1 MSSRTR
7 VQFALLLCAVQ
18 VTIAAGQQPTL
29 PDITAGSDTGW
40 HDLTFRIQS
49 FANLSSGAQLL
60 RAAGTYHAT
69 PVALGVLLAPAWKA
83 GRLDPKLALVTYT
96 GRVMLRSLGPQ
107 SDRLII
113 ALDDLYRTGQ
123 HPRGMRGE
131 TGFTGISLEGDPRH
145 LKAGPTKI
153 KLFFESDDESRYA
166 EFYLNIDLGAATLE
180 LAEKDADY
188 RAPIV
193 RALTAP

>member
-7 VQFALLLCAVQ
+7 VQFVLLLFAVQ
-18 VTIAAGQQPTL
+18 VGIAAGQEPTL
-29 PDITAGSDTGW
+29 PDIAAGSDTGW

-49 FANLSSGAQLL
+49 VANLSSGAQRL
-60 RAAGTYHAT
+60 RAAGTYHTT
-69 PVALGVLLAPAWKA
+69 PVALDVFLAPAWKA

-107 SDRLII
+107 SDRLLMAI
-113 ALDDLYRTGQ
+113 DDLYRTAQ
-123 HPRGMRGE
+123 HPHGMRRE
-131 TGFTGISLEGDPRH
+131 TEFTGISLEGDPRH

-153 KLFFESDDESRYA
+153 KLFFESNDESRYA
-166 EFYLNIDLGAATLE
+166 EFYLNIDLRAATLE

-188 RAPIV
+188 RGPIV